1 MNPFESRASCSK
13 CGIKGYLKIIKNE
26 DTNNQ
31 IRKFL
36 NEDKNIMYN
45 FELNPPILNCY
56 CQECGKS
63 SKARSVLHGRYPFN
77 RHKRQKPACC
87 CQDGRHQGR
96 GNGAHHQK
104 RMAGV

>member
-13 CGIKGYLKIIKNE
+13 CGIRGYLKIIKNE

-56 CQECGKS
+56 CKECGNY
-63 SKARSVLHGRYPFN
+63 AEYHV
-77 RHKRQKPACC
+77 QKGLFL
-87 CQDGRHQGR
+87 DGIV
-96 GNGAHHQK
+96 K
-104 RMAGV
+104 EI